1 LRLVAML
8 LAAAALIPAGS
19 AYVLSTARTPVV
31 LRATTTMMSVESWY
45 DQGTRLSADQG
56 SQLAMPAGMKEKALA
71 YEADIAE
78 MKARIDGFP
87 KKEGTMYGILRDK
100 LKVAEL
106 MLAATIESAPD
117 PDRRRE
123 AYYCNDQG
131 CWVAEQYFC
140 DETGCWITEEPAEA
154 LERTFNVGTATKE
167 LDRGDPSAP
176 PEKAKIVQEGIFA
189 PAVKLAVKQMGRK
202 ELNAFRASV
211 IAEHTKVISAFV
223 DTSESKFGQIA
234 LKTLFEAADDDGNG
248 TLDKQEVKAALNA
261 LGFTFIEDKQVNT
274 IFKRAD
280 VDKDEVIDFEEFVKE
295 TPKTLKT
302 SLVKLAKKNGHDLGF
317 LA

>member
-1 LRLVAML
+1 ML

-87 KKEGTMYGILRDK
+87 KKEGTMYGAAATPWPLLEHENPSAPTDRPTHTTARERAGILRDK

-234 LKTLFEAADDDGNG
+234 LKW
-248 TLDKQEVKAALNA
+248 
-261 LGFTFIEDKQVNT
+261 
-274 IFKRAD
+274 
-280 VDKDEVIDFEEFVKE
+280 
-295 TPKTLKT
+295 
-302 SLVKLAKKNGHDLGF
+302 DLPSNPS
-317 LA
+317 